1 MLSYMEPDN
10 FLTYKKL
17 VNTLRT
23 SFGYDLPKSLIGK
36 STIKDVI
43 EFKNNVEEQQK
54 FISEGTYEYT
64 NPKYTKNVILLE
76 ALNKLINLLE
86 IRTYRLEPKTGA
98 LVNFSTAADKLKALL
113 NPKDNRPD
121 LSYFTADH
129 LNIEEPI
136 KVVGQ
141 DDMGVEDSVTNAAN
155 QVAPEDN
162 LKKAEVYVGMHDGDP
177 NYTTPTNAAEEEKLA
192 GLTSVEIANIAD
204 KVKADVKKDLAKE
217 ISNAA
222 LLQKRKTETVKEGEI
237 NYPTPHYPI
246 GMIMKL
252 IGCDA
257 KTAHDVDN
265 DMRYLVGGSGT
276 LDHLTKKQFDE
287 LALRAYNGM
296 KKELGE
302 ETMTKPIIKQL
313 LESEMEKAEIVLGVK
328 SMTDQLQSMAEKIS
342 KMQIEDIAAL
352 TERLK
357 AEFGVEMGEQFQS
370 EVSGFLASSLQAL
383 QASKSSIDNKALALS
398 GDHSEQ
404 HMGSTAMPVEEPAAE
419 ELPGGED
426 EEDLFG
432 GHEAEEGPEEAPLGR
447 AKKEESVEVTGEAIM
462 EAKKKK
468 QKKDAKELAEKIYS
482 NLSEAYKK
490 EKDAKKKEE
499 MRKKAKKLKESIAI
513 LEKMSDERCMGN
525 TKKGSEE
532 KKPTTPHN
540 TAKILN
546 PKAVNVKKK

>member
-1 MLSYMEPDN
+1 MEPND
-10 FLTYKKL
+10 FVSYKKL
-17 VNTLRT
+17 INTLRT
-23 SFGYDLPKSLIGK
+23 NFSYDLPKHLIGK
-36 STIKDVI
+36 STVEEVV
-43 EFKNNVEEQQK
+43 EFKKDIEEQQK
-54 FISEGTYEYT
+54 FIVEGTYEYT
-64 NPKYTKNVILLE
+64 NPKYTKNVVLLE
-76 ALNKLINLLE
+76 ALSKAINLLE

-141 DDMGVEDSVTNAAN
+141 DDMEVEASVSNAAN
-155 QVAPEDN
+155 QAAPEDN

-222 LLQKRKTETVKEGEI
+222 ILQTRNIAKEKKENAVPKFEDVYDVQGDHGQGWKTLISEVTLEKAKERMSEYKK
-237 NYPTPHYPI
+237 NEPKVSFRMT
-246 GMIMKL
+246 
-252 IGCDA
+252 
-257 KTAHDVDN
+257 
-265 DMRYLVGGSGT
+265 
-276 LDHLTKKQFDE
+276 TKK
-287 LALRAYNGM
+287 
-296 KKELGE
+296 KKLGE
-302 ETMTKPIIKQL
+302 QKMSGNMILKKL

-342 KMQIEDIAAL
+342 KMQIEDLAAL

-357 AEFGVEMGEQFQS
+357 AEFGVEMGEQFQA

-404 HMGSTAMPVEEPAAE
+404 VMGSEPANVPAETHDE
-419 ELPGGED
+419 ELPGGSDED
-426 EEDLFG
+426 DLFG
-432 GHEAEEGPEEAPLGR
+432 GHEASAGPEEEPLGR
-447 AKKEESVEVTGEAIM
+447 AKKEESVQVSGEALM

-468 QKKDAKELAEKIYS
+468 KKEAKELAEKIYS
-482 NLSEAYKK
+482 SLSEAYKK

-499 MRKKAKKLKESIAI
+499 IKKKAKKLKES
-513 LEKMSDERCMGN
+513 MERCMGN

-532 KKPTTPHN
+532 KKPATPHN
-540 TAKILN
+540 KAKLLD
-546 PKAVNVKKK
+546 PKAINVKKK